1 MKRYMDITLEELI
14 EEQFNRV
21 YIMEEIKS
29 EYGSN

>member
-1 MKRYMDITLEELI
+1 MKKYMDMTLEELI

-21 YIMEEIKS
+21 YAMEEIKS

>member
-1 MKRYMDITLEELI
+1 MDMTLEELI

-21 YIMEEIKS
+21 YAMEEIKS